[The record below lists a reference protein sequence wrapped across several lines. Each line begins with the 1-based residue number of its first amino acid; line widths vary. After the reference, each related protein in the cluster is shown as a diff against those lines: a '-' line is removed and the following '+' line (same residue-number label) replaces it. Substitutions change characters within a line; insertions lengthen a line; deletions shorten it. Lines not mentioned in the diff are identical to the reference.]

1 MTEIAEIA
9 RGKWRLLLPAL
20 GVPKEA
26 MTLKHS
32 SCPFCGGKDR
42 YRWCDY
48 QGSGSWICNQCGK
61 GDGFDLVL
69 RLTGIQFGALS
80 IKIREMLNA
89 GPGRSVHSIQNE
101 GDDVRAK
108 LLSIW
113 GQTVQPK
120 RGSPVG
126 LYLTRRVP
134 WLKSSNGLR
143 EHPAL
148 FNPATMTKGPA
159 MIGLVQSNDGQPIN
173 LHCTFLT
180 NDGYK
185 VLAEPSKR
193 VMRGALPD
201 GCAIR
206 LGPVGQT
213 MGIAEGIENA
223 LSASMLNNDMVVWSA
238 INGGLLSKWAPPD
251 GVELVHIFADN
262 DASFTGQAKAYT
274 LANRLVVQFKIKTM
288 VHLPNDIGDWNDCLR
303 RANDA
308 R

>member
-9 RGKWRLLLPAL
+9 RGHWRLLLPAL
-20 GVPKEA
+20 GVHREA
-26 MTLKHS
+26 MTLRHGP
-32 SCPFCGGKDR
+32 CPFCGGKDR
-42 YRWCDY
+42 YRFCDY

-69 RLTGIQFGALS
+69 RLTGGTFGDLS
-80 IKIREMLNA
+80 IKIRDMLGA
-89 GPGRSVHSIQNE
+89 GRGRPVHQIQNE
-101 GDDVRAK
+101 ADDVRSK

-113 GQTVQPK
+113 GQTIQPK

-134 WLKSSNGLR
+134 WLKSSHGLR

-148 FNPATMTKGPA
+148 FNPATLTKGPA
-159 MIGLVQSNDGQPIN
+159 MVGLIQGSDGQPVN
-173 LHCTFLT
+173 LHCTFIT
-180 NDGYK
+180 NEGDK
-185 VLAEPSKR
+185 VSAEPAKR

-238 INGGLLSKWAPPD
+238 VNGGLLSKWTPPPE
-251 GVELVHIFADN
+251 VQFVHIFGDN
-262 DASFTGQAKAYT
+262 DASFTGQAKAYA

-288 VHLPNDIGDWNDCLR
+288 VHIPNDTGDWNDCLQ